1 VNPKLV
7 LLLMVSTGWVQGFN
21 MHQVSLSEFQ
31 DAVESLGLL
40 SLTTKEHVRKKYLK
54 LSRKYHPDMEGGSVE
69 KFQEVREAYEVLVEY
84 MDNFRFTFTQEEF
97 KQQNPILV
105 NIEQGFLQGK

>member
-1 VNPKLV
+1 
-7 LLLMVSTGWVQGFN
+7 

-31 DAVESLGLL
+31 AAVKSLDLL

-54 LSRKYHPDMEGGSVE
+54 LSRQYHPDMEGGSTE
-69 KFQEVREAYEVLVEY
+69 KFQEVREAYEILTEY
-84 MDNFRFTFTQEEF
+84 MDNFRFVFTEEEF

-105 NIEQGFLQGK
+105 NVEQSWLEGG

>member
-1 VNPKLV
+1 
-7 LLLMVSTGWVQGFN
+7 

-31 DAVESLGLL
+31 DAVESLELL

-54 LSRKYHPDMEGGSVE
+54 LSRLYHPDMEGGSTA
-69 KFQEVREAYEVLVEY
+69 KFQEIREAYEILVEY
-84 MDNFRFTFTQEEF
+84 MDNFRFTFTDEEF

-105 NIEQGFLQGK
+105 NVEQSWLK

>member
-1 VNPKLV
+1 
-7 LLLMVSTGWVQGFN
+7 

-31 DAVESLGLL
+31 NAVESLELL

-54 LSRKYHPDMEGGSVE
+54 LSKKYHPDMERGSTE
-69 KFQEVREAYEVLVEY
+69 KFQEIREAYEILVEY
-84 MDNFRFTFTQEEF
+84 MDNFRFTFTDEEF

-105 NIEQGFLQGK
+105 NVEQSWLQEK

>member
-1 VNPKLV
+1 
-7 LLLMVSTGWVQGFN
+7 

-31 DAVESLGLL
+31 DAVESLELL

-54 LSRKYHPDMEGGSVE
+54 LSRQYHPDMQGGSTE
-69 KFQEVREAYEVLVEY
+69 KFQEIRQAYEVLVEY
-84 MDNFRFTFTQEEF
+84 MDNFRFVFDENEF

-105 NIEQGFLQGK
+105 NVGQSWLKGS

>member
-1 VNPKLV
+1 
-7 LLLMVSTGWVQGFN
+7 

-31 DAVESLGLL
+31 AAVKSLDLL

-54 LSRKYHPDMEGGSVE
+54 LSRQYHPDMEGGSTE
-69 KFQEVREAYEVLVEY
+69 KFQEVREAYEILTEY
-84 MDNFRFTFTQEEF
+84 MDNFRFVFTEEEF

-105 NIEQGFLQGK
+105 NVEQSWLEGR